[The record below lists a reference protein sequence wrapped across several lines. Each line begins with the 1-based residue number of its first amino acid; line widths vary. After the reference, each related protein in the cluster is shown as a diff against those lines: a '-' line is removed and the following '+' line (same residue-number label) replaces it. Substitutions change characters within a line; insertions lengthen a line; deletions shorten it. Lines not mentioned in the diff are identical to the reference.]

1 MSNEQHSVT
10 VTPFQLKLKVFCV
23 WIENKFE
30 CRLARAPF
38 ALRMAIAAA
47 AFFALH
53 RARMAGGLDSHWALG
68 LGAGLL
74 FGWAAFWVI
83 LQIVRRFHDMGR
95 TGGLFWAVAI
105 PYWASMRIADLFH
118 LADKPEQVWLW
129 GVLALFCL
137 WSIWLTFRLFLK
149 RGTEGPNG
157 YDGRGFYQNAKI
169 P

>member
-10 VTPFQLKLKVFCV
+10 VSPLQLKLKAFCV

-30 CRLARAPF
+30 CRLARLPF
-38 ALRMAIAAA
+38 AVRIAIAAA
-47 AFFALH
+47 VFFALH
-53 RARMAGGLDSHWALG
+53 RARTSGGFDSHWALG
-68 LGAGLL
+68 LGAWLL

-118 LADKPEQVWLW
+118 LADKPGQIWLW
-129 GVLALFCL
+129 GVLVLFCL
-137 WSIWLTFRLFLK
+137 WSIWLTLQLFLK
-149 RGTEGPNG
+149 GGTAGPNG
-157 YDGRGFYQNAKI
+157 YDGRAFYRDLNSK
-169 P
+169 